1 MGWGKSRAFRKQ
13 VGETCNISLVE
24 VSIVDTIIVVTTAKI
39 LRAPLATWSRVK

>member
-1 MGWGKSRAFRKQ
+1 MGWGKSRAFRRQ

-24 VSIVDTIIVVTTAKI
+24 VSIVDTIIVTTAKI